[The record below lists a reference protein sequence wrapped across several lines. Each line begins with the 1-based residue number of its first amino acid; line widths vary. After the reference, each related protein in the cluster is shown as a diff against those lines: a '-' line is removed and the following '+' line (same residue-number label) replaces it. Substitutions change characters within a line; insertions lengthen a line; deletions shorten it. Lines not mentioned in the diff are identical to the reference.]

1 MAAEEVCIVFDK
13 LPRLAD
19 GGMAAAYMNFVEEFE
34 VELDVRLV
42 SVFEADPTDIPAFKE
57 LEGVNLV
64 PFRIDHRFPY
74 ALEYLKEGNVG
85 RFAFALWS
93 ALLFFLAMPL
103 AKWRSWRLLAGKAV
117 IASSPAAAA
126 FLSKKLAYILEVHT
140 DYDYF
145 WGDNL
150 VGRIQGAL
158 VPVPQLALFRNS
170 IDAAKASQRFRSG
183 YIHNCFDHHAIA
195 PAAAD
200 AAGRGHSA
208 LFMGRLASQKN
219 PLRLV
224 RCAALLRERMPDFTL
239 DIYGDGELRDEVE
252 KAIES
257 AGLNDCVRLRG
268 FTSDKE
274 VYRRYSLLW
283 MTSACEGFGL
293 ALIEAMANGTPVVT
307 THWGDAAF
315 EVVRQGETGFV
326 AETDEEFVACSFDLL
341 DDSEKL
347 AAFSRNALDDFRH
360 RFTRAVNKQAWHLI
374 LDEEFG
380 LGLS

>member
-1 MAAEEVCIVFDK
+1 
-13 LPRLAD
+13 
-19 GGMAAAYMNFVEEFE
+19 
-34 VELDVRLV
+34 
-42 SVFEADPTDIPAFKE
+42 
-57 LEGVNLV
+57 
-64 PFRIDHRFPY
+64 
-74 ALEYLKEGNVG
+74 
-85 RFAFALWS
+85 
-93 ALLFFLAMPL
+93 
-103 AKWRSWRLLAGKAV
+103 
-117 IASSPAAAA
+117 
-126 FLSKKLAYILEVHT
+126 
-140 DYDYF
+140 
-145 WGDNL
+145 
-150 VGRIQGAL
+150 
-158 VPVPQLALFRNS
+158 
-170 IDAAKASQRFRSG
+170 
-183 YIHNCFDHHAIA
+183 
-195 PAAAD
+195 
-200 AAGRGHSA
+200 
-208 LFMGRLASQKN
+208 
-219 PLRLV
+219 
-224 RCAALLRERMPDFTL
+224 MPDFTL